1 MTLEELKK
9 TISDRTG
16 LPVPLLTGETPDE
29 VITQGKALLAFRDQQ
44 QYKAPKTE
52 AEQFAEWFEDTTG
65 TPQRGTW
72 GAIMAEIEEA
82 ARVDAGGYPRIQDG
96 GGAGVNVGDGRT
108 KEEQFAEWLG
118 RNASFDPS
126 RQGEWKKLL

>member
-44 QYKAPKTE
+44 QYKVPKTE

-72 GAIMAEIEEA
+72 GAIMAEIEET
-82 ARVDAGGYPRIQDG
+82 ARVEAGGYPRVESG
-96 GGAGVNVGDGRT
+96 PAFLNGEPEPDGRPNAD
-108 KEEQFAEWLG
+108 KFAEWVSQFSG
-118 RNASFDPS
+118 FRA
-126 RQGEWKKLL
+126 